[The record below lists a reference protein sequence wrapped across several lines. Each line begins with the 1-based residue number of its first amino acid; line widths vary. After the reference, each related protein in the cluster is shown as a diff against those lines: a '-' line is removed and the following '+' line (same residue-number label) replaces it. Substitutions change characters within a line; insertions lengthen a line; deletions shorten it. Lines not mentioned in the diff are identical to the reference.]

1 MDRPPFCFLFDAEDP
16 SVVAGGAEL
25 ERALFRAVL
34 DADMSGSQCF
44 GIRHGALLADS
55 LAYRVTEV
63 TTPQTDAINGARLGL
78 RTTKSADMGLYLAL
92 LVDFADSAASIHCT
106 FDSSVLPF
114 QIAQRSTWLMTVT
127 ALDTAI
133 ADKIDRELK
142 SQPAYYGCMQIDT
155 GNRLQLYLLVEALPK
170 AYVYMGRRLGF
181 VSYESDCGEC
191 EYPLEH
197 DDWWAELPFGS
208 VSWFRENGEGRGLLV
223 GERSVA
229 GPVSGLDYCDEPP
242 QIISTALSAR
252 GKESSDLY
260 TNGRLGTPVQRA
272 VEALS
277 LRLAGRQSAESPPDV
292 AVSADRL
299 PDAEHAEIRPEKL
312 RDYALNPGHP
322 TGKDKAA
329 MFSNILAIGRED
341 WEHLADQLIQGLD
354 RGEVERVR
362 VNLDGTVLYHVHS
375 PVVGL
380 NGIVATVLSAWLVR
394 PDAPPTLTTTYP
406 ERSSHEFDWMPQ
418 VRVVTGAE
426 RGTDEYWVRLHET
439 AHLAGELAAN
449 AVVPK
454 PMFVQSQYP
463 LGADIGSV
471 EAVAEGEFGYAYAV
485 VDDGL
490 KGFGR
495 WLSRAHGAE
504 WRARK
509 REAWLPARINSS
521 SAART
526 AAYAEAYAHV
536 LQLNYVKSRAEC
548 RLD

>member
-1 MDRPPFCFLFDAEDP
+1 
-16 SVVAGGAEL
+16 EL
-25 ERALFRAVL
+25 ERVFFRAVL
-34 DADMSGSQCF
+34 GADVSGSERF
-44 GIRHGALLADS
+44 EILHGALLADT

-63 TTPQTDAINGARLGL
+63 ATTEPQAIKGALRGL

-92 LVDFADSAASIHCT
+92 LVDFADSAASINCT
-106 FDSSVLPF
+106 FDPSGLPF
-114 QIAQRSTWLMTVT
+114 QIAQHSTWLMTVT

-142 SQPAYYGCMQIDT
+142 SDPAYYGCMQIDT

-170 AYVYMGRRLGF
+170 AYVYMDRRLGF
-181 VSYESDCGEC
+181 VSYEWDCGEC
-191 EYPLEH
+191 EYPLRH
-197 DDWWAELPFGS
+197 DDWWAELPFDS
-208 VSWFRENGEGRGLLV
+208 VSWFRQNGQGRGLLV
-223 GERSVA
+223 GERSVT

-242 QIISTALSAR
+242 QIIPSALSAR
-252 GKESSDLY
+252 GKKSSDLY
-260 TNGRLGTPVQRA
+260 KNGRLGTPVQRA

-277 LRLAGRQSAESPPDV
+277 LSLVGRKSAESPPDV

-329 MFSNILAIGRED
+329 MFSNILAIGPED
-341 WEHLADQLIQGLD
+341 WEHLADQLSQGLG

-362 VNLDGTVLYHVHS
+362 VNPDGTVLYHVHS

-380 NGIVATVLSAWLVR
+380 NGTVATVLSAWLVR

-406 ERSSHEFDWMPQ
+406 ERSSHEFDWVPQ

-426 RGTDEYWVRLHET
+426 RGTDEYWVRLHDA
-439 AHLAGELAAN
+439 AHLAGELAAK

-463 LGADIGSV
+463 LGANIGNP

-485 VDDGL
+485 IDDGL

-495 WLSRAHGAE
+495 WLSRNHGAE

-526 AAYAEAYAHV
+526 AAYAGAYTQVLHLNHV
-536 LQLNYVKSRAEC
+536 RSRAEC